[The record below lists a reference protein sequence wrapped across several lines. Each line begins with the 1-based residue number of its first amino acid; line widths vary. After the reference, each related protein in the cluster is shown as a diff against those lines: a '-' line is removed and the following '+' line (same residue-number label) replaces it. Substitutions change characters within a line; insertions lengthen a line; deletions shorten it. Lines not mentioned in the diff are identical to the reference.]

1 MAHHQSAT
9 LTTPPLE
16 CAVLDDAVAAIGAL
30 HDAAE
35 RSSLAQLL
43 LSKRCFF
50 TAMRCL
56 LTAPTQLLAL
66 LADVRAACEGA
77 SASGEPGDAA
87 SAPVPPRGGWHE
99 ADRQSLCAH
108 HAALPAVRA
117 YTAVAPHLDA
127 CGVWGVQ
134 ARVTLESQLLARIVS
149 DFGSQLVPLAG
160 PCGHAVS
167 PPAVWLDAHQA
178 LRSAKAAFDADA
190 AAERRSALA
199 KQELASQ
206 SPRQRANSPSKG
218 PRTPSGTL
226 TATIASAVVRPPLPP
241 VGSRPAALPQRI
253 AIQRAAREAA
263 EQAAAA
269 AAVVAALERQKA
281 ALEAKLAAEK
291 ARAERGAA
299 ALAQAQ
305 AEKNA
310 LAERL
315 RRVASVNDATTG
327 TVANEQADA
336 DSGADGD
343 VAAEQRVT
351 VSRGF
356 SPQHGAMVD
365 TKPTPEEVREY
376 AAWLGMDPITDSD
389 LFYIAEWALTAPL
402 PIGWSAHQD
411 DDGNEYY
418 FNDKLGEST
427 YEHPLDGQYRKYW
440 RTVREQKNA
449 AERDNLQTHV
459 TDRVGFNDA
468 EQDTQADTG

>member
-1 MAHHQSAT
+1 M
-9 LTTPPLE
+9 
-16 CAVLDDAVAAIGAL
+16 
-30 HDAAE
+30 
-35 RSSLAQLL
+35 
-43 LSKRCFF
+43 
-50 TAMRCL
+50 
-56 LTAPTQLLAL
+56 
-66 LADVRAACEGA
+66 
-77 SASGEPGDAA
+77 
-87 SAPVPPRGGWHE
+87 
-99 ADRQSLCAH
+99 
-108 HAALPAVRA
+108 
-117 YTAVAPHLDA
+117 
-127 CGVWGVQ
+127 
-134 ARVTLESQLLARIVS
+134 
-149 DFGSQLVPLAG
+149 
-160 PCGHAVS
+160 
-167 PPAVWLDAHQA
+167 
-178 LRSAKAAFDADA
+178 
-190 AAERRSALA
+190 
-199 KQELASQ
+199 
-206 SPRQRANSPSKG
+206 
-218 PRTPSGTL
+218 
-226 TATIASAVVRPPLPP
+226 VRPPLPP